1 MGRNRWVDS
10 YSGYTGQWR
19 IYNIKDTFSNISKN
33 IKDSKET
40 CILGDFT
47 AIVGKS
53 DTDSVIG
60 IYGEEIGNSNRQRL
74 NIKSILE
81 SNEWILPT

>member
-19 IYNIKDTFSNISKN
+19 IYNIKDKFSEKLSNISKN

-53 DTDSVIG
+53 DNDSVIG
-60 IYGEEIGNSNRQRL
+60 IYGEEIGNSN
-74 NIKSILE
+74 
-81 SNEWILPT
+81 